1 MNAEERMTKG
11 QLEEEIQYFR
21 KIFQE
26 IRLFP
31 IGNISDIDE
40 EWRKINEGQSCYHYW
55 KRETPCAP
63 PDPFPEYKVPICV
76 LPKNA
81 ISFFSFK
88 GSIWFAFLS
97 RTIDSSAIFLAI
109 FFLSIFYPLLFSHFL
124 PNLTAGLL

>member
-40 EWRKINEGQSCYHYW
+40 EWRKINEGG
-55 KRETPCAP
+55 RT
-63 PDPFPEYKVPICV
+63 
-76 LPKNA
+76 A
-81 ISFFSFK
+81 IIIENGK
-88 GSIWFAFLS
+88 HPVI
-97 RTIDSSAIFLAI
+97 TV
-109 FFLSIFYPLLFSHFL
+109 
-124 PNLTAGLL
+124 

>member
-40 EWRKINEGQSCYHYW
+40 EWRKINEG
-55 KRETPCAP
+55 RT
-63 PDPFPEYKVPICV
+63 
-76 LPKNA
+76 A
-81 ISFFSFK
+81 IIIENGK
-88 GSIWFAFLS
+88 HPVI
-97 RTIDSSAIFLAI
+97 TV
-109 FFLSIFYPLLFSHFL
+109 
-124 PNLTAGLL
+124 

>member
-40 EWRKINEGQSCYHYW
+40 EWRKNQRGAE
-55 KRETPCAP
+55 
-63 PDPFPEYKVPICV
+63 
-76 LPKNA
+76 L
-81 ISFFSFK
+81 
-88 GSIWFAFLS
+88 LS
-97 RTIDSSAIFLAI
+97 
-109 FFLSIFYPLLFSHFL
+109 LLKTGNTL
-124 PNLTAGLL
+124 

>member
-40 EWRKINEGQSCYHYW
+40 EWRKTRG
-55 KRETPCAP
+55 RA
-63 PDPFPEYKVPICV
+63 
-76 LPKNA
+76 A
-81 ISFFSFK
+81 IIIGNGK
-88 GSIWFAFLS
+88 HPVI
-97 RTIDSSAIFLAI
+97 TV
-109 FFLSIFYPLLFSHFL
+109 
-124 PNLTAGLL
+124 

>member
-40 EWRKINEGQSCYHYW
+40 EWRKINEG
-55 KRETPCAP
+55 RA
-63 PDPFPEYKVPICV
+63 
-76 LPKNA
+76 A
-81 ISFFSFK
+81 IIIGNGK
-88 GSIWFAFLS
+88 HPVI
-97 RTIDSSAIFLAI
+97 TV
-109 FFLSIFYPLLFSHFL
+109 
-124 PNLTAGLL
+124 

>member
-40 EWRKINEGQSCYHYW
+40 EWRKINE
-55 KRETPCAP
+55 RETPC
-63 PDPFPEYKVPICV
+63 DNCV
-76 LPKNA
+76 AMRAATTKEE
-81 ISFFSFK
+81 K
-88 GSIWFAFLS
+88 GKLEIVNGRIYQVIARYIEVDEKPYVIELIRCLES
-97 RTIDSSAIFLAI
+97 
-109 FFLSIFYPLLFSHFL
+109 
-124 PNLTAGLL
+124 